1 MIWSRQNLG
10 VPTAQKPIVKLLNDC
25 AYHPVSVD
33 TARTSPAQRRAEAL
47 GHMARAAGSPLA
59 RSVRTHSVRRS
70 CYSTVGRALDTLIE
84 AQQLATQIKAAT
96 RSKIERSVATE
107 VLDLDIGP

>member
-1 MIWSRQNLG
+1 MIWCTSKSRRTDCTKTYRQAAQRLRVSSRLG
-10 VPTAQKPIVKLLNDC
+10 GHSSQA
-25 AYHPVSVD
+25 
-33 TARTSPAQRRAEAL
+33 SPAQRRAEAL

-84 AQQLATQIKAAT
+84 AQQLATQIKTAT
-96 RSKIERSVATE
+96 RSKIE
-107 VLDLDIGP
+107 